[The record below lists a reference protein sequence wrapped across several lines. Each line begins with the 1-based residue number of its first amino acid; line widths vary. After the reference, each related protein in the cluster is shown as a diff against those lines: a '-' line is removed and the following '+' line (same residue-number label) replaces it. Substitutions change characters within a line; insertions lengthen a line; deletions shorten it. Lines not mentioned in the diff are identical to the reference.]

1 MGLNLPISRL
11 GSSQLTTI
19 TLPNLRLQS
28 KNVKDSKLQD
38 FLLPPVDGQSAEIL
52 PARSEPGIFW
62 LPFISNLKGKALD
75 HSDTMLSSLFGS

>member
-1 MGLNLPISRL
+1 MGLNLPTSRL

-19 TLPNLRLQS
+19 PLPNLRLQS

-38 FLLPPVDGQSAEIL
+38 FLVPPVDAEIL
-52 PARSEPGIFW
+52 QARSEPGIFW

-75 HSDTMLSSLFGS
+75 HSDTMPSSLFGS